1 MSHSLAY
8 YEMGF
13 LSMGFIDRKI
23 ACAKWFTEL
32 LAKRLEGRV
41 FKIILFGSV
50 AKDSCNVD
58 SDVDLLIV
66 VDRVDEDVRYIVA
79 ESAFEASV
87 EFHEPIEYILMG
99 LEEYRVRELDN
110 PLIYEVERYGKLLYY
125 DPEPE
130 KERVKK
136 LLELAEEYYEY
147 AVRCAQQLMY
157 RAAIHLGQNSI
168 ELVLKALIL
177 VKGEALPS
185 SHGEYIHKFS
195 ELYVVKGEVERE
207 VVTRLYRALELKNKA
222 RYDPDYKPLEV
233 DVNEVL
239 QAYREIRE
247 VARKIL
253 KENKTISR

>member
-1 MSHSLAY
+1 MSQLLAY

-13 LSMGFIDRKI
+13 LSMGSIDRKI

-41 FKIILFGSV
+41 FKVVLFGSV
-50 AKDSCNVD
+50 AKGSCSVD

-87 EFHEPIEYILMG
+87 EFHEPIEYIVME
-99 LEEYRVRELDN
+99 LEEYRTKGIDN
-110 PLIYEVERYGKLLYY
+110 PFIYEVERYGKLLYY

-130 KERVKK
+130 RVRVKK

-157 RAAIHLGQNSI
+157 RAAIDLAQNAV

-177 VKGEALPS
+177 AKGEALPR
-185 SHGEYIHKFS
+185 SHEDIYTCLVS
-195 ELYVVKGEVERE
+195 C
-207 VVTRLYRALELKNKA
+207 T
-222 RYDPDYKPLEV
+222 
-233 DVNEVL
+233 
-239 QAYREIRE
+239 
-247 VARKIL
+247 
-253 KENKTISR
+253 

>member
-1 MSHSLAY
+1 
-8 YEMGF
+8 MGF
-13 LSMGFIDRKI
+13 LSMGSIDRKI

-32 LAKRLEGRV
+32 LAKRLGGRV
-41 FKIILFGSV
+41 FKVVLFGSV
-50 AKDSCNVD
+50 AKGSCNVD

-110 PLIYEVERYGKLLYY
+110 PLIYEVERYGKLPYY

-157 RAAIHLGQNSI
+157 RAAIYLGQNAT

-177 VKGEALPS
+177 
-185 SHGEYIHKFS
+185 
-195 ELYVVKGEVERE
+195 VKGEVERE
-207 VVTRLYRALELKNKA
+207 VVTRLYRALELRNKA

>member
-1 MSHSLAY
+1 
-8 YEMGF
+8 MGF
-13 LSMGFIDRKI
+13 LSMGSIDRKI

-41 FKIILFGSV
+41 FKVVLFGSV
-50 AKDSCNVD
+50 AKGSCNVD

-87 EFHEPIEYILMG
+87 EFHEPIEYIFMG

-157 RAAIHLGQNSI
+157 RAAIYLGQNAT

-177 VKGEALPS
+177 
-185 SHGEYIHKFS
+185 
-195 ELYVVKGEVERE
+195 VKGEVERE
-207 VVTRLYRALELKNKA
+207 VVTRLYRALELRNKA